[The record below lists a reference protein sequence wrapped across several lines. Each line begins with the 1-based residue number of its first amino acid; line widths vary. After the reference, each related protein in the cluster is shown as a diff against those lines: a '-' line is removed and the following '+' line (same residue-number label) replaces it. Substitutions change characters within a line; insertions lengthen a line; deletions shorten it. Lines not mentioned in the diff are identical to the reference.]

1 MTIKDIAREAGCAV
15 STVSR
20 ALNDHPD
27 VSEETK
33 RRIRQIVARSGFVP
47 NSNARQLKVQQ
58 SKSIA
63 VIVKGVANTFLADVL
78 AQLQQHIARTDYAVA
93 VQYIGEKDSE
103 LDAMERV
110 RRELKPCGIVFLG
123 GSARALAQ
131 RLAAA
136 PMPCMLATTVAP
148 DIQAPGLSMVGVDD
162 RAAGRL
168 AAQYLLA
175 QGHRQLGVIG
185 GDNAPSTVSALRAQG
200 FAEACAEAGV
210 VWEEALYEG
219 EEFSAQGGYR
229 AAQRLLER
237 RPEVTALFCLSD
249 LQAMGAIRAAE
260 DRGRA
265 VPRQLS
271 VLGFD
276 GLELGRY
283 YVPRLATMRQPRADI
298 ARLSAELLLGQ
309 IERREKAQTM
319 ILEAALEPGESVARR
334 EE

>member
-1 MTIKDIAREAGCAV
+1 MC
-15 STVSR
+15 
-20 ALNDHPD
+20 
-27 VSEETK
+27 
-33 RRIRQIVARSGFVP
+33 IR
-47 NSNARQLKVQQ
+47 
-58 SKSIA
+58 
-63 VIVKGVANTFLADVL
+63 
-78 AQLQQHIARTDYAVA
+78 
-93 VQYIGEKDSE
+93 
-103 LDAMERV
+103 
-110 RRELKPCGIVFLG
+110 
-123 GSARALAQ
+123 
-131 RLAAA
+131 
-136 PMPCMLATTVAP
+136 
-148 DIQAPGLSMVGVDD
+148 D
-162 RAAGRL
+162 R
-168 AAQYLLA
+168 
-175 QGHRQLGVIG
+175 
-185 GDNAPSTVSALRAQG
+185 
-200 FAEACAEAGV
+200 ACAEAGV

>member
-58 SKSIA
+58 TKSIA
-63 VIVKGVANTFLADVL
+63 VIVKGVGNTFLADVL
-78 AQLQQHIARTDYAVA
+78 AQLQQHIGRTDYAVA

-103 LDAMERV
+103 LAALERV
-110 RRELKPCGIVFLG
+110 RRELKPRGIVFLG
-123 GSARALAQ
+123 GSAGALA
-131 RLAAA
+131 RHLAAV
-136 PMPCMLATTVAP
+136 PMPCVLATTVTP
-148 DIQAPGLSMVGVDD
+148 GLEVPGLSMVGVDD

-168 AAQYLLA
+168 AGQYLLG
-175 QGHRQLGVIG
+175 QGHRRLGVIG
-185 GDNAPSTVSALRAQG
+185 GDNAPATVSALRAQG
-200 FAEACAEAGV
+200 FAEACAAAGV
-210 VWEEALYEG
+210 PWEAELYEG
-219 EEFSAQGGYR
+219 EEFSAEGGYR
-229 AAQRLLER
+229 AAARLLER

-260 DRGRA
+260 DRGLA
-265 VPRQLS
+265 VPRRLS

-298 ARLSAELLLGQ
+298 ARLSAGSLLGQ
-309 IERREKAQTM
+309 IERGEKAQTV